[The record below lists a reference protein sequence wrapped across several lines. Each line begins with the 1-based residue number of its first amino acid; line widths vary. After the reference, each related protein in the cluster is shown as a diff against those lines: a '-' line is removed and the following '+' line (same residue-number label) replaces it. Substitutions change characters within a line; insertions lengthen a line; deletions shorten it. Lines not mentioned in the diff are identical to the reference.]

1 MQKLILSYFLSVISV
16 AIASTIP
23 ILAIEA
29 QPVDPIN
36 PANNKFTGEYID
48 STYPQTIEKIS
59 DNVVAFRDINGVSR
73 NYYVPDWMFEKYN
86 LRVGS
91 ALHLYNRNV
100 IQGTFR
106 DGDREARR
114 DSSNSYIELVSD
126 SLIPNMRSFLVPE
139 SRRFCS
145 ISQSPASDGL
155 ASGRRVWYKSVCCP
169 STIPVVG
176 AMWAFEKKVIALA
189 PSVIRPIMPIPI
201 PVQSEPAVE
210 KAAPVQGLW

>member
-1 MQKLILSYFLSVISV
+1 MQKLILSSFLSVISV

-23 ILAIEA
+23 IQAIEA
-29 QPVDPIN
+29 QPIDKY
-36 PANNKFTGEYID
+36 AGEYID

-59 DNVVAFRDINGVSR
+59 ENVVAFRDVNGVSR

-91 ALHLYNRNV
+91 AMNLYNRNV
-100 IQGTFR
+100 IQGFFR
-106 DGDREARR
+106 DSDREAHR
-114 DSSNSYIELVSD
+114 DSSNPYIDLVSD
-126 SLIPNMRSFLVPE
+126 SLISNKYAFSVPE

-145 ISQSPASDGL
+145 FSQSPASEGL

-189 PSVIRPIMPIPI
+189 PPVIRPMMPIPT

-210 KAAPVQGLW
+210 KATPVQGLW

>member
-29 QPVDPIN
+29 QPIDKN
-36 PANNKFTGEYID
+36 GGEYID
-48 STYPQTIEKIS
+48 SNYPQTIEKIS
-59 DNVVAFRDINGVSR
+59 DNVVAFRDVNGVSR

-86 LRVGS
+86 LKVGS
-91 ALHLYNRNV
+91 VMNLYNRNV
-100 IQGTFR
+100 IQGFFR
-106 DGDREARR
+106 DGDREGRR
-114 DSSNSYIELVSD
+114 DSDNVYIDLVRD
-126 SLIPNMRSFLVPE
+126 SLITNTQSFFVPE
-139 SRRFCS
+139 SRRFCT
-145 ISQSPASDGL
+145 ISQSPASEGL

-176 AMWAFEKKVIALA
+176 AMWFYEKKVIAFI
-189 PSVIRPIMPIPI
+189 PPVIRPVMPNITPI
-201 PVQSEPAVE
+201 QSELTVE

>member
-1 MQKLILSYFLSVISV
+1 MQKLILSYFLSAISV

-29 QPVDPIN
+29 QPVDPV
-36 PANNKFTGEYID
+36 NKYAGEYID

-91 ALHLYNRNV
+91 AMNLYNRNV
-100 IQGTFR
+100 IQGFFR
-106 DGDREARR
+106 DSEREAHRE
-114 DSSNSYIELVSD
+114 SANVYIDLVSD
-126 SLIPNMRSFLVPE
+126 SLISTMYAFSVPE

-145 ISQSPASDGL
+145 ISQSPASEGL

-176 AMWAFEKKVIALA
+176 AMWVYEKKVIALA
-189 PSVIRPIMPIPI
+189 PPVIRPMMPIPI
-201 PVQSEPAVE
+201 PVQPEPAVE
-210 KAAPVQGLW
+210 KATPVQGLW